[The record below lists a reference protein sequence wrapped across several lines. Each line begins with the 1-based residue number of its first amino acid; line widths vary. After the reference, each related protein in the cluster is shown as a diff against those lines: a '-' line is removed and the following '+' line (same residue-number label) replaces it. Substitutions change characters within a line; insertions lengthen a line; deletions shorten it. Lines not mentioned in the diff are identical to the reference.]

1 MTASLVKWRILEKET
16 LRGEGSVCFELKA
29 NAFSFETQ
37 FPNKYP
43 HRFASEVDN
52 EGWKCIFLEL
62 AA

>member
-1 MTASLVKWRILEKET
+1 MTASLGKWRILEKET
-16 LRGEGSVCFELKA
+16 LRGEKEVFVFELKA

-52 EGWKCIFLEL
+52 G
-62 AA
+62 